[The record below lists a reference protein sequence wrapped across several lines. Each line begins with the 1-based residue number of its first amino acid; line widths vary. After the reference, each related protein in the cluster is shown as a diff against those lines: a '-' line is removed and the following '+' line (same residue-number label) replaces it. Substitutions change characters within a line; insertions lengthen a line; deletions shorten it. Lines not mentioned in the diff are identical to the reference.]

1 MNDLE
6 SGIRLKGEGED
17 KGVGGG
23 GRGEIENMVGW
34 CKRSVVLSILDAFK
48 EVAEGSGSG
57 SGWGLD

>member
-1 MNDLE
+1 MIVDKLTIKVKFL
-6 SGIRLKGEGED
+6 GD

>member
-1 MNDLE
+1 M
-6 SGIRLKGEGED
+6 
-17 KGVGGG
+17 GGG